1 MTPRWIAP
9 VAAALLSGAALAIGG
24 EGELSFTV
32 LVPLLA
38 VHVTFAT
45 VGALILTR
53 RPGHMVGL
61 LLSVIGVLASVGM
74 LASQYA
80 PYALLAQDGS
90 VPGGA
95 AAGWLYAWLP
105 FVSFGLIVFVVLLFP
120 TGRLPSAR
128 WRPVVLLGVVAIV
141 LAALPQ
147 AVRPGAI
154 DGLGG
159 IANPLGIEAL
169 RDARGALLAVSIAPL
184 VAFVAAAAIALVTR
198 LRSAHGR
205 ERQQLKWLVYAA
217 AFQAAVALATT
228 LPLGV
233 ENSILDLSDRDVA
246 DAGAGLALLVL
257 SVGAVPVA
265 IGIALLRHRLYDI
278 DVVINRTLVYGA
290 LSASLVG
297 AYLGLVLVLQ
307 VALSPLTEQS
317 DVAIA
322 LSTLAV
328 AALFRPLRTRLQT
341 AVDRRFYRRRYDAA
355 RTVAAFGAR
364 LRDQIELEAV
374 SGDLAA
380 VARETMQPAH
390 MSLWLRGGSQ

>member
-9 VAAALLSGAALAIGG
+9 VVAALLSGAALAIGG
-24 EGELSFTV
+24 HGELPFTV
-32 LVPLLA
+32 LAPLFV

-45 VGALILTR
+45 VGALILGR
-53 RPGHMVGL
+53 RPGHRVGL
-61 LLSVIGVLASVGM
+61 LLSIVGVLASGGM

-80 PYALLAQDGS
+80 PYAVDERLS
-90 VPGGA
+90 GGA
-95 AAGWLYAWLP
+95 AAGWVFAWLP
-105 FVSFGLIVFVVLLFP
+105 FVSFGLIVYVVLLFP

-128 WRPVVLLGVVAIV
+128 WRPVAVLGVMAIA

-159 IANPLGIEAL
+159 IDNPLGIEAL
-169 RDARGALLAVSIAPL
+169 RDARGALLALSIAPL
-184 VAFVAAAAIALVTR
+184 VAFVAAAATALVIR
-198 LRSAHGR
+198 LRNARGR

-217 AFQAAVALATT
+217 AFQAAVALITT

-233 ENSILDLSDRDVA
+233 ENSILDLSDREVA
-246 DAGAGLALLVL
+246 DAGPGLALLVL
-257 SVGAVPVA
+257 SVGAIPVA

-290 LSASLVG
+290 LSAALVG

-307 VALSPLTEQS
+307 LALSPLTEQS

-322 LSTLAV
+322 LSTLGV

-355 RTVAAFGAR
+355 QTVAAFGAR

-390 MSLWLRGGSQ
+390 VSLWLRGVAR

>member
-45 VGALILTR
+45 VGALILMR

-80 PYALLAQDGS
+80 PYALLAHDGS
-90 VPGGA
+90 LPGGA

-105 FVSFGLIVFVVLLFP
+105 FVTFGLVVFVVLLFP

-128 WRPVVLLGVVAIV
+128 WRPVILLGVIAIV

-159 IANPLGIEAL
+159 VDNPLGIEAL
-169 RDARGALLAVSIAPL
+169 REARGALLALSIAPL
-184 VAFVAAAAIALVTR
+184 VAFVAAAATALVIR
-198 LRSAHGR
+198 LRNARGR

-217 AFQAAVALATT
+217 AFQAAVALVTT

-246 DAGAGLALLVL
+246 DAGPGLALLVL
-257 SVGAVPVA
+257 SVAAIPVA

-278 DVVINRTLVYGA
+278 DLVINRTLVYGA
-290 LSASLVG
+290 LSAALVG

-307 VALSPLTEQS
+307 FALSPLTEQS

-355 RTVAAFGAR
+355 RTIAAFGAR

-390 MSLWLRGGSQ
+390 VSLWLRGAAR